1 MKIELDKIKSFG
13 RAAVLIVLIASCST
27 YKKEVEN
34 VEKQSTPN
42 IVIIFT
48 DDMGYGDLSC
58 YGHPVIQTPNIDQM
72 AAEGIKLTSFYAAAP
87 VCTPS
92 RAALLTGRYPIR
104 NLPNNLGPES
114 THGLP
119 ESEVTIA
126 NILKEQNYKTM
137 AIGKWHL
144 GYGKPE
150 LMPTGR
156 GFDSFYG
163 LPYSNDMILPWCPWL
178 EPEHILELY
187 RDNEPI
193 REIGFEQDSLTID
206 YTREAVDFIK
216 KSKGEPFFLYFAHSM
231 PHLPISTAK
240 SFRGKSKAG
249 LYGDVIQTIDWSV
262 GEIMNAI
269 KESGLDDNTMV
280 IFASDNGPWQNVP
293 DRMLQ
298 RGVEPWHGGS
308 AGLLRG
314 SKATSYE
321 GGFRVPGIVR
331 WPGQV
336 PSGLVSNEMATTMD
350 LFSTIVKIAGGNL
363 PSDREIDGGNIL
375 PLLKGEGT
383 TSRDQFFY
391 LKGKRVEAVRD
402 GLWKFRYTKT
412 AGIEL
417 FNLNV
422 DPSEKYNRAQENVGL
437 VKKYYQQMKG
447 FALETGAQIDEIEL
461 PIQDI

>member
-1 MKIELDKIKSFG
+1 ME
-13 RAAVLIVLIASCST
+13 
-27 YKKEVEN
+27 E
-34 VEKQSTPN
+34 
-42 IVIIFT
+42 
-48 DDMGYGDLSC
+48 
-58 YGHPVIQTPNIDQM
+58 
-72 AAEGIKLTSFYAAAP
+72 
-87 VCTPS
+87 
-92 RAALLTGRYPIR
+92 ALG
-104 NLPNNLGPES
+104 
-114 THGLP
+114 
-119 ESEVTIA
+119 
-126 NILKEQNYKTM
+126 
-137 AIGKWHL
+137 
-144 GYGKPE
+144 
-150 LMPTGR
+150 
-156 GFDSFYG
+156 
-163 LPYSNDMILPWCPWL
+163 
-178 EPEHILELY
+178 
-187 RDNEPI
+187 
-193 REIGFEQDSLTID
+193 
-206 YTREAVDFIK
+206 
-216 KSKGEPFFLYFAHSM
+216 
-231 PHLPISTAK
+231 
-240 SFRGKSKAG
+240 
-249 LYGDVIQTIDWSV
+249 
-262 GEIMNAI
+262 
-269 KESGLDDNTMV
+269 
-280 IFASDNGPWQNVP
+280 
-293 DRMLQ
+293 
-298 RGVEPWHGGS
+298 
-308 AGLLRG
+308 
-314 SKATSYE
+314 YE

>member
-1 MKIELDKIKSFG
+1 MKLGRIKFYS
-13 RAAVLIVLIASCST
+13 VLSVLLAINASCSIEI
-27 YKKEVEN
+27 KETEN
-34 VEKQSTPN
+34 RPKQSTPN

-58 YGHPVIQTPNIDQM
+58 YGHPIIQTPNIDKM

-104 NLPNNLGPES
+104 NLPNNIGPES

-126 NILKEQNYKTM
+126 NILKEQNYATM

-163 LPYSNDMILPWCPWL
+163 LPYSNDMLLPWCPWL

-193 REIGFEQDSLTID
+193 REIGFKQDSLTID
-206 YTREAVDFIK
+206 YTSEAVEFIK
-216 KSKGEPFFLYFAHSM
+216 KSKDKPFFLYFAHSM

-269 KESGLDDNTMV
+269 KEFGLDDNTIV
-280 IFASDNGPWQNVP
+280 IFTSDNGPWQNLP

-298 RGVEPWHGGS
+298 RGVQLWHGGS

-336 PSGLVSNEMATTMD
+336 PGGLVSNEMATTMD
-350 LFSTIVKIAGGNL
+350 LFSTIVKIAGCKL

-391 LKGKRVEAVRD
+391 LKGKKVEAVRD
-402 GLWKFRYTKT
+402 ETWKFRYTET
-412 AGIEL
+412 DGIEL
-417 FNLNV
+417 FNLNL
-422 DPSEKYNRAQENVGL
+422 DPSEKYNRVQENPEL
-437 VKKYYQQMKG
+437 VEKYYKQMKN
-447 FALETGAQIDEIEL
+447 FALDTGAEMYVIETL
-461 PIQDI
+461 IENN